1 MATPPFM
8 SCCQWGSFSSCTRLP
23 SFREILVRH
32 SMESLEVVAKVKVE
46 SWWSKVIAVTGP
58 EWKETTETKEAEPFL
73 FTLHTLGNGE

>member
-1 MATPPFM
+1 
-8 SCCQWGSFSSCTRLP
+8 
-23 SFREILVRH
+23 
-32 SMESLEVVAKVKVE
+32 MESLEVVAKVKVE

>member
-1 MATPPFM
+1 M

-23 SFREILVRH
+23 SFKEILVRH
-32 SMESLEVVAKVKVE
+32 SMESLEVVAKAKVE
-46 SWWSKVIAVTGP
+46 SWWSKAIAVTGP